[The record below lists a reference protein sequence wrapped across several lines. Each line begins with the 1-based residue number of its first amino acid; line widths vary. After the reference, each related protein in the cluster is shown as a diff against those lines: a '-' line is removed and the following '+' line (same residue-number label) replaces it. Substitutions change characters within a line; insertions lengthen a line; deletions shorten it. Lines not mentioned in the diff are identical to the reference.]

1 LNPNSKS
8 LLLYVKICSCLL
20 ITTTS
25 QAAVLQVQNLDD
37 TGLGSL
43 RAAIESAEPGD
54 TIRFSPSLNDQTIA
68 LDTGQLTI
76 RKTLTI
82 DATDLGDGIA
92 IDAGNLSRIL
102 FVNDNDPEILQ
113 EVTIQGVSFRNGE
126 VEFDDGG
133 GVDNYENLHLI
144 DCSFENNKASNGGGL
159 RIRENSRATLVN
171 CRFSGNSVSLAG
183 GGVYCES
190 SQTYFEKCEFESNQA
205 NTGGGI
211 YNRNSDSTL
220 AQCSF
225 ETNNAAG
232 GASIY
237 NVASNPIILGCSFN
251 GGAAAFGGALY
262 NTGSS
267 PAILNCTFALN
278 RSSVFGGALYN
289 SSESNPT
296 LINCSL
302 AAHSSGPESGVI
314 HNIDSS
320 TTAINCII
328 WSQSIP
334 VSGMPLSAES
344 NHNLIEGIE
353 GADDPQFTRS
363 PDFVTKD
370 YGDLTLS
377 PESSAIDAG
386 NHDAYLAASGPNQ
399 DLRGYIRLW
408 DSPAIPNVGS
418 GSITYLDLGAFE
430 FIPLSGPPTIT
441 LVGESDLKIYFGVT
455 WVDPGAN
462 TLDGFGG
469 SPDLVVSGETVDTAL
484 PGVYIVTYD
493 TIDQIGIPAIQVT
506 RRVTVRNRTPLHD
519 WATANGVSFDSL
531 AFDEQDTPR
540 SLSYLEKFA
549 FGLGPEAQSTPIEIE
564 NATIASLGPPR
575 SQLIAI
581 SNPPRIHYHLPRRK
595 NAESLG
601 LTYSVETSEDLTSW
615 NRIQQEGTVTASS
628 PDIEVVRF
636 DLPLSSSPCFVR
648 TSIAF
653 EQ

>member
-1 LNPNSKS
+1 MTI
-8 LLLYVKICSCLL
+8 V
-20 ITTTS
+20 S
-25 QAAVLQVQNLDD
+25 QAAVIQVQNLDD
-37 TGLGSL
+37 SGLGSL

-54 TIRFSPSLNDQTIA
+54 TIRFSPTLKDQTIS
-68 LDTGQLTI
+68 LESGQLSI
-76 RKTLTI
+76 SKTLTI
-82 DATDLGDGIA
+82 DATGLGDGIA
-92 IDAGNLSRIL
+92 IDASSLSRVL
-102 FVNDNDPEILQ
+102 LVSDNDPENLQ

-133 GVDNYENLHLI
+133 GVDNYENIQLI

-159 RIRENSRATLVN
+159 RIRENSRATLFN

-190 SQTYFEKCEFESNQA
+190 SQTSFEECEFYSNQA

-220 AQCSF
+220 AQCTF

-237 NVASNPIILGCSFN
+237 NVASDPSILGCSFN

-267 PAILNCTFALN
+267 PTIVNCTFALN

-289 SSESNPT
+289 SSTSNPI
-296 LINCSL
+296 LINCTF
-302 AAHSSGPESGVI
+302 ATHSSGPESGVI

-328 WSQSIP
+328 WSESIA

-344 NHNLIEGIE
+344 SHNLIEGAE
-353 GADDPQFTRS
+353 DPQFTRS

-377 PESSAIDAG
+377 PESPAIDAG
-386 NHDAYLAASGPNQ
+386 NHDAYLAVSGPDQ

-408 DSPAIPNVGS
+408 NSPAMPNVGT

-441 LVGESDLKIYFGVT
+441 LFGESDLKISFGVT

-469 SPDLVVSGETVDTAL
+469 SPDLVIGGESVDTAI
-484 PGVYIVTYD
+484 PRTYIVTYD
-493 TIDQIGIPAIQVT
+493 TIDQIGVPATQVT
-506 RRVTVRNRTPLHD
+506 RRVTVRDKTPLHD
-519 WATANGVSFDSL
+519 WGTANGVSFDSL
-531 AFDEQDTPR
+531 AFDEQDTFR

-564 NATIASLGPPR
+564 NATITSPGTPR
-575 SQLIAI
+575 SQLIAT
-581 SNPPRIHYHLPRRK
+581 SNSPRINYYLPRRK
-595 NAESLG
+595 DAESLG
-601 LTYSVETSEDLTSW
+601 LIYSVEASKDLTNW
-615 NRIQQEGTVTASS
+615 IRIQQKGAVIASS
-628 PDIEVVRF
+628 PDIEVVQF
-636 DLPLSSSPCFVR
+636 DLPLGSPPCFVR